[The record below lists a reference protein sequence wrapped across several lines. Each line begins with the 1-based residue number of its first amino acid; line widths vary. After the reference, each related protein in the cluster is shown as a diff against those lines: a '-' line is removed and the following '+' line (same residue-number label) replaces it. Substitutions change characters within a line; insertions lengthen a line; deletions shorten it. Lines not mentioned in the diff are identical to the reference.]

1 MEYRFN
7 TNEEKNLVQLVEKGV
22 LPLLRKKINLMSD
35 AELKAELVEVK
46 VALERVNAEKLLGL
60 KRVHH
65 GGAELGDG

>member
-7 TNEEKNLVQLVEKGV
+7 TNEEKNLVQLVEKGA